1 MYKKS
6 LEESP
11 EFLAGDETLL
21 REILHPHKDA
31 VKIGYSIAHA
41 KLEVGK
47 SSLPHRLNGSEVYHI
62 LEGKGVI
69 HIDAQSTPIQKGDTI
84 YVPNESLQFVENSGE
99 SDLIFICI
107 VEPAWTPESEF
118 IDT

>member
-6 LEESP
+6 LEESS

-21 REILHPHKDA
+21 REILHPHKDG
-31 VKIGYSIAHA
+31 VTIGYSIAHA

-47 SSLPHRLNGSEVYHI
+47 SSLPHRLKGSEVYHI
-62 LEGKGVI
+62 LEGEGVI

-84 YVPNESLQFVENSGE
+84 YVPNKSLQFVENTGKCN
-99 SDLIFICI
+99 LIFICI

-118 IDT
+118 IDS